1 VVAACQR
8 LGRCRI
14 LAREIIVLG
23 NNAAWSGDNVIAHGV
38 MRDAIDLPSVID
50 LLNELDFKIAG
61 QLDNVADL
69 SR

>member
-1 VVAACQR
+1 
-8 LGRCRI
+8 
-14 LAREIIVLG
+14 
-23 NNAAWSGDNVIAHGV
+23 